1 MTILRVLSSCRS
13 IKPRDALAVRDF
25 EDSLLQRQSDDYF
38 ADNEIEGQRGYVR
51 KVDSHRKFSTMS
63 CSSGETDRKI

>member
-1 MTILRVLSSCRS
+1 M
-13 IKPRDALAVRDF
+13 AVRDF